1 MRHQF
6 TPCWAALQPML
17 ERDRLME
24 TQRERA
30 AVMVEPSAAI
40 DYIMKERLFDTEVW
54 LVWMTMAVVR
64 IVFES

>member
-1 MRHQF
+1 
-6 TPCWAALQPML
+6 
-17 ERDRLME
+17 ME